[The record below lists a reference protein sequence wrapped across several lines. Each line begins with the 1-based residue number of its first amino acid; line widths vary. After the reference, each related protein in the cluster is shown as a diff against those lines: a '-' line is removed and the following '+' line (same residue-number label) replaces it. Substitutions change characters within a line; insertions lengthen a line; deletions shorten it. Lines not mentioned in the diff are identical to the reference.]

1 MTLRTGFSHSLHGAK
16 AGPWL
21 EGHPPSPSRDEG
33 RQGKQGQQQL
43 SGTTSRKGGSPQ
55 PFPRHLTPQQP
66 GQHGKWGPC
75 ARGRVQMPE
84 GRGECDAYRLTRSAR
99 AHPRPE
105 GPQSQERSTHMWSSG
120 GGWPHKCQIFFLQ
133 LFSLSLVFFFSIS
146 SDANFFF
153 FLHVVVVVII
163 LFLKT
168 NHIWSC
174 FSADT
179 GTRGGDEADTNMRQA
194 GRAPR
199 AAGLQTPTLSGETR
213 RSPHCSGATGAPE
226 QWKCTFC
233 HLPSR
238 RCHTRVSSDWLVR
251 GRPWPSMYCVR
262 RM

>member
-153 FLHVVVVVII
+153 FFACGCRCHHLIFKNKSHLV
-163 LFLKT
+163 LFFCR
-168 NHIWSC
+168 HRHQ
-174 FSADT
+174 
-179 GTRGGDEADTNMRQA
+179 GRGR
-194 GRAPR
+194 GR
-199 AAGLQTPTLSGETR
+199 
-213 RSPHCSGATGAPE
+213 HKHATGRPCPEGGWAPN
-226 QWKCTFC
+226 TN
-233 HLPSR
+233 S
-238 RCHTRVSSDWLVR
+238 VR
-251 GRPWPSMYCVR
+251 
-262 RM
+262 